1 MSIPVT
7 IEGIGAALADYPWG
21 YLTTVGDDQR
31 SHSLAVPTVFRDGV
45 FVVQPGKS
53 SCRNV
58 SVRPLVSMVFPHPAA
73 GGYSLIVDG
82 EAEMHGDELL
92 VRPSNAILHRPAIG
106 SPGNI

>member
-1 MSIPVT
+1 MLFRS
-7 IEGIGAALADYPWG
+7 
-21 YLTTVGDDQR
+21 VGDDQR

-53 SCRNV
+53 SRRNV
-58 SVRPLVSMVFPHPAA
+58 AVRPLVSMVFPHPQA

-82 EAEMHGDELL
+82 EAELSGDELL
-92 VRPSNAILHRPAIG
+92 VRPSNAILHRPAIA